1 MDTETSVFFCL
12 APSSRFQT
20 MPNGSLVIRDVT
32 TDDTGKY
39 TCVAGNSCSIK
50 DRVAQLYVVGE
61 FGTLVHTCIHRLCFI
76 RSKWAQNHK
85 CRVKAL
91 IKPSASVC
99 HPCGQVNNHR
109 RVSDATAVTE
119 VMGSGRRWI

>member
-1 MDTETSVFFCL
+1 
-12 APSSRFQT
+12 

-61 FGTLVHTCIHRLCFI
+61 FWHTRTYLHTQALLYQEQMGTE
-76 RSKWAQNHK
+76 S
-85 CRVKAL
+85 
-91 IKPSASVC
+91 
-99 HPCGQVNNHR
+99 QVYGEGFN
-109 RVSDATAVTE
+109 
-119 VMGSGRRWI
+119 

>member
-1 MDTETSVFFCL
+1 
-12 APSSRFQT
+12 

-61 FGTLVHTCIHRLCFI
+61 FGTLVHICIHRLCFI

-85 CRVKAL
+85 CRMKAL
-91 IKPSASVC
+91 KTFSLCLSSVRT
-99 HPCGQVNNHR
+99 G
-109 RVSDATAVTE
+109 
-119 VMGSGRRWI
+119 